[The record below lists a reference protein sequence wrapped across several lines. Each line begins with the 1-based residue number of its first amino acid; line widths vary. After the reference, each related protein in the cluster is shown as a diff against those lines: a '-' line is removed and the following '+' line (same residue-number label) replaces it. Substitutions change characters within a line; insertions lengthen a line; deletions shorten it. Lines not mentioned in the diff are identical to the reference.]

1 MSILTKIFGDP
12 NEKFIKS
19 LQPVIDKINSF
30 EPEFEKFSAEQ
41 LKDKTKEFKER
52 LLKGETLD
60 DILPEAFAL
69 VREASKR
76 TLNQRHFDV
85 QMIGGIVLHQGKIA
99 EMKTGEGKTLSAT
112 LPAYLNA
119 LEARGVHIVTVNEY
133 LAKRDMA
140 WMGQVYGA
148 LGLST
153 GCIVNESGYVYDS
166 EYKNSE
172 KDQERDIMGNFKVI
186 QDYLKPVQRRDA
198 YLADITYGTNNEYGF
213 DYLRDNMV
221 YEKNQEAQRGYNFVI
236 VDEVDSI
243 LIDEARVPLIIS
255 GEAEEATDKYYT
267 FAKTVSTL
275 EKDKD
280 YDLDEKMKSAVFTDE
295 GQNKVVNKLGSDPWL
310 ENDIITTHQLES
322 ALKAKAL
329 FLKDRDY
336 TVKNGEILIIDEFTG
351 RILPGRRWSAGLHQ
365 AVEAKENVIVRPE
378 SITMAT
384 ITFQNYFRMY
394 KKLSGMTGTAITSAE
409 EFDKVYKLEVVAIPS
424 HVPTTRQDFADKI
437 FKTETGKF
445 TAVIKEIEELH
456 KKGQPILVG
465 TRSVERNEYLG
476 KLLEVRGIPHTIL
489 NAKNHEREGEIIA
502 QAGKKGAV
510 TIATNMAGRGVDI
523 ILGGNPPVVEITE
536 EVKKLG
542 GLHVVGTERHDAR
555 RIDNQLRGRAG
566 RQGDPGSTQ
575 FFVSL
580 EDDLMRIFGGDR
592 IKSLMT
598 ALKIPED
605 EPIQAGM
612 ISGAIESAQEKIEGF
627 NFDARHQLLEYDDVI
642 NKHREIIY
650 KKRKEF
656 LDSPDLKE
664 KVLEIFAKAGIA
676 KEEYDKKEQ
685 ELGADNMHQMEK
697 IVCLRILDM
706 LWQEHL
712 SYMDHVRDSVRL
724 RAYGGRDPLV
734 EYKNE
739 GHKAFGQ
746 LLATIDAN
754 IADNILK
761 AGIQVQQKNVPQS
774 HAVESGIKEIGR
786 NDECPCGSGKKWKKC
801 GMLNT
806 EEHQKLMREKK

>member
-12 NEKFIKS
+12 NEKFIKN
-19 LQPVIDKINSF
+19 LQSVIDKINSL
-30 EPEFEKFSAEQ
+30 EPEFERLSAEQ
-41 LKDKTKEFKER
+41 LKEKTSK
-52 LLKGETLD
+52 LKAKLARQNARDAFVGLD
-60 DILPEAFAL
+60 EILPEAFAS
-69 VREASKR
+69 VREAAKR

-85 QMIGGIVLHQGKIA
+85 QLVGGIVLHQGKIA
-99 EMKTGEGKTLSAT
+99 EMKTGEGKTLAAT
-112 LPAYLNA
+112 SPAYLNA
-119 LEARGVHIVTVNEY
+119 LEGKGVHIVTVNDY
-133 LAKRDMA
+133 LAKRDTV
-140 WMGQVYGA
+140 WMGQIYDA
-148 LGLST
+148 LGLSV
-153 GCIVNESGYVYDS
+153 GCITNESGYVYDES
-166 EYKNSE
+166 YGREGPDK
-172 KDQERDIMGNFKVI
+172 ERDELGGFKVEKS
-186 QDYLKPVQRRDA
+186 YLRPCSRKEA
-198 YLADITYGTNNEYGF
+198 YATDITYGTNNEFGF

-221 YEKNQEAQRGYNFVI
+221 YEKNQEVQRGFNFAI

-255 GEAEEATDKYYT
+255 GEAEEATEKYYQ
-267 FAKTVSTL
+267 FARIVSSL

-280 YDLDEKMKSAVFTDE
+280 FELDEKMKTVVFTDQ
-295 GQNKVVNKLGSDPWL
+295 GQNKVVHALGVDPWL
-310 ENDIITTHQLES
+310 ENDITTTHQLES
-322 ALKAKAL
+322 ALRAKAL

-365 AVEAKENVIVRPE
+365 AVEAKEGVVVKPE

-394 KKLSGMTGTAITSAE
+394 KKLAGMTGTAITSAE
-409 EFDKVYKLEVVAIPS
+409 EFDKVYKLEVVAIPTNK
-424 HVPTTRQDFADKI
+424 PMIRKDFSDKV
-437 FKTETGKF
+437 FKTEAGKF
-445 TAVIKEIEELH
+445 TAVVREIEELH

-476 KLLEVRGIPHTIL
+476 KLLETKGIPHNIL

-502 QAGKKGAV
+502 QAGKVGAV

-523 ILGGNPPVVEITE
+523 ILGGNPSTAE
-536 EVKKLG
+536 EAKKVKELG
-542 GLHVVGTERHDAR
+542 GLHVMGTERHEAR
-555 RIDNQLRGRAG
+555 RIDNQLRGRSG

-592 IKSLMT
+592 IKGIMS

-612 ISGAIESAQEKIEGF
+612 ISNAIESAQEKIEGF
-627 NFDARHQLLEYDDVI
+627 NFDARHHLLEYDDVL
-642 NKHREIIY
+642 NKHREIVY
-650 KKRKEF
+650 KKRKEI
-656 LDSPDLKE
+656 LESQNLRE
-664 KVLEIFAKAGIA
+664 KVLEIFKKANLS
-676 KEEYDKKEQ
+676 EEDYNKKEKEVGEQ
-685 ELGADNMHQMEK
+685 NMRQIEK
-697 IVCLRILDM
+697 FVCLRVTDM

-724 RAYGGRDPLV
+724 RAYSGRDPLV

-746 LLATIDAN
+746 LLATIDAS
-754 IADNILK
+754 IAENILK
-761 AGIQVQQKNVPQS
+761 AGIQVQQKPMQNTKS
-774 HAVESGIKEIGR
+774 VESGKKQLGR
-786 NDECPCGSGKKWKKC
+786 NDPCWCASGKKFKKC
-801 GMLNT
+801 HG
-806 EEHQKLMREKK
+806 KS